1 MIRTHLLN
9 EVELQAKQHQSI
21 FHMLAS
27 KVKEQSM
34 RTMYDQERQQTA
46 IEQKFKQLIQAR
58 EDEWELAW
66 QRRDGLLA
74 TKELTL
80 RDAETER

>member
-1 MIRTHLLN
+1 
-9 EVELQAKQHQSI
+9 
-21 FHMLAS
+21 MLAS

-34 RTMYDQERQQTA
+34 RTKYDQERQQTA
-46 IEQKFKQLIQAR
+46 LEQKFKQLIQAR

>member
-1 MIRTHLLN
+1 
-9 EVELQAKQHQSI
+9 
-21 FHMLAS
+21 MLAS
-27 KVKEQSM
+27 KVKEQTM
-34 RTMYDQERQQTA
+34 RAKYEQERQNTA
-46 IEQKFKQLIQAR
+46 LEQKFKQLIQAR

-66 QRRDGLLA
+66 QLRDGLLA